1 MQTAG
6 VELYKVAYGISPKIM
21 RLVFPTRPEIKYPWE
36 NIFINVRTVTWG
48 TESLSHLGPRIWSI
62 IPLKLKKFSSLQKFN
77 SSIREWKPSKCPRR
91 LRKIYI
97 ANVGFVT
104 VSN

>member
-1 MQTAG
+1 
-6 VELYKVAYGISPKIM
+6 M

-36 NIFINVRTVTWG
+36 NIFKTFNVRTVTWG

-62 IPLKLKKFSSLQKFN
+62 IPLKLKKFPSLHKFN
-77 SSIREWKPSKCPRR
+77 SAIREWKPSKCPCR
-91 LRKIYI
+91 LCKTYI
-97 ANVGFVT
+97 ASVGFIN